1 MFVLKTGRL
10 GLRELDVHDAEFMLA
25 LLNDPDFIRHV
36 GDRGVRTIEGAREY
50 IVKGPMQ
57 SYARNG
63 FGLYLVELKET
74 GVKLGICGLVK
85 REGLT
90 DIDIGFG
97 FLPQYRSNGYA
108 IEAATAVMAQAKD
121 ELRLARVVA
130 ITSQDNERSGNVL
143 LKLGLKFEK
152 MIRFPGEEKQI
163 RLYSWNADDSRD
175 AVQNGSR

>member
-1 MFVLKTGRL
+1 MFILETARL
-10 GLRELDVHDAEFMLA
+10 RLRELTTSDGEFMLA

-36 GDRGVRTIEGAREY
+36 GDRGVRTLEGAREY

-63 FGLYLVELKET
+63 FGLYMVELSGTRE
-74 GVKLGICGLVK
+74 KLGICGLVK

-97 FLPQYRSNGYA
+97 FLPQYRSQGYA
-108 IEAATAVMAQAKD
+108 IEAATAIMAQARD
-121 ELRLARVVA
+121 ELELGRVVA
-130 ITSQDNERSGNVL
+130 ITSPDNARSANVL

-152 MIRFPGEEKQI
+152 MITFPGEEKEI
-163 RLYSWNADDSRD
+163 RLYAWNRPS
-175 AVQNGSR
+175 